1 MKLAFI
7 LLIFL
12 AGEACAQQGKDDIVT
27 GQLAAEGI
35 DPGMIQQLENEIQQG
50 VYPNVHS
57 LLIARHGKLVY
68 EHYWRG
74 NDEMLGL
81 KIPAAPHS
89 ADQVHDMRSITKSFV
104 GACIG
109 IAIAQGKIK
118 DVDVP
123 IFSFFPELARLDT
136 GMKAKLT
143 LRHLLTMSSGLDWD
157 ETRPYNDSLNS
168 EIAMDKSPDPIEYVL
183 SRPMVYAPGT
193 VWRYNGGTTEVLA
206 AIIKKVSGKPVDE
219 FAKEYIFGPLGIDR
233 WFWFK
238 NLVSHTPSAAA
249 GLRLRSR
256 DLLKFGLLYA
266 DEGSWGG
273 KQVIPAAWVDS
284 SLAQHIVRGGFGGP
298 GGYGYQFWT
307 FPETLKDGITMV
319 PAGVGNG
326 DQRVFIDR
334 KHALV
339 VVVTAGNYNNFTI
352 RKNSNALLA
361 EGIYPAIRE

>member
-1 MKLAFI
+1 MKLTFI
-7 LLIFL
+7 LLLFIS
-12 AGEACAQQGKDDIVT
+12 GEVCAQQAPDSLVT
-27 GQLAAEGI
+27 GQLTAEGI
-35 DPGMIQQLENEIQQG
+35 DSGMMRQLENAIQQG

-68 EHYWRG
+68 EHYWPG
-74 NDEMLGL
+74 SDEILGAKL
-81 KIPAAPHS
+81 GVMSHG
-89 ADQVHDMRSITKSFV
+89 ADKLHDMRSITKSFV

-118 DVDVP
+118 NVDVP
-123 IFSFFPELARLDT
+123 IFSFFPEFASLDT
-136 GMKAKLT
+136 GMKARLT

-157 ETRPYNDSLNS
+157 ETRPYTDPLNS
-168 EIAMDKSPDPIEYVL
+168 EIAMDRSPDPVGYVL
-183 SRPMVYAPGT
+183 SRPMLHAPGT
-193 VWRYNGGTTEVLA
+193 EWRYNGGNTEVLA

-233 WFWFK
+233 WYWFK
-238 NLVSHTPSAAA
+238 NPPSHFPSAAA
-249 GLRLRSR
+249 GLRLCSR

-266 DEGSWGG
+266 DRGKWDG
-273 KQVIPAAWVDS
+273 KQVIPAVWVDS
-284 SLAQHIVRGGFGGP
+284 SLAPHITRGGFGGP

-307 FPETLKDGITMV
+307 FPQNLKDGLTEV

-361 EGIYPAIRE
+361 EGIYPAIVE